1 MSTRAAP
8 RVHPDYHGRS
18 TTARPYTPGRTL
30 AGREAPPRT
39 MTRRASARGESEV
52 RVRRILRAA
61 GWAFIG
67 MGCFVLYFLVYQLVG
82 TDLITNR
89 EQSDLRQ
96 KLAQEWS
103 APAPSKRG
111 TALPVPQTPALG
123 HALGV
128 IQIPK
133 IDLKKVV
140 VQGANP
146 EDLALGPGHIP
157 SSVMPGQPGTF
168 AVSGHRTTHG
178 RPFYRLNELA
188 KGDTI
193 TIVTRYAIYTYKVSH
208 FEVVAPND
216 VEVLDNVRGA
226 DGKTK
231 SQIVLTTCNPR
242 FSAAQRLV
250 VFGDLSSS
258 VANTEGVGA

>member
-1 MSTRAAP
+1 M
-8 RVHPDYHGRS
+8 
-18 TTARPYTPGRTL
+18 
-30 AGREAPPRT
+30 
-39 MTRRASARGESEV
+39 RRFLRG
-52 RVRRILRAA
+52 A

-89 EQSDLRQ
+89 EQTDLRQ
-96 KLAQEWS
+96 KLAQEWAGPA
-103 APAPSKRG
+103 APAKRG
-111 TALPVPQTPALG
+111 GASALPVPQVPAVG

-146 EDLALGPGHIP
+146 EQLALGPGHIP
-157 SSVMPGQPGTF
+157 STVMPGQSGTF

-193 TIVTRYAIYTYKVSH
+193 TIVTRYAIYTYKVAGV
-208 FEVVAPND
+208 EVVSPTA
-216 VEVLDNVRGA
+216 VEVLDNVRGPS
-226 DGKTK
+226 GKPR
-231 SQIVLTTCNPR
+231 SRIVLTTCNPR
-242 FSAAQRLV
+242 FSAAQRLI
-250 VFGDLSSS
+250 VFGDLSRS

>member
-1 MSTRAAP
+1 M
-8 RVHPDYHGRS
+8 
-18 TTARPYTPGRTL
+18 
-30 AGREAPPRT
+30 
-39 MTRRASARGESEV
+39 
-52 RVRRILRAA
+52 RRILRGA

-89 EQSDLRQ
+89 EQGDLRQ
-96 KLAQEWS
+96 KLAQEW
-103 APAPSKRG
+103 AVPAPTKRG
-111 TALPVPQTPALG
+111 APLPVPKPPAIG
-123 HALGV
+123 QALGV
-128 IQIPK
+128 IEIPK
-133 IDLKKVV
+133 IDLKKVI

-146 EDLALGPGHIP
+146 EELALGPGHIP
-157 SSVMPGQPGTF
+157 STVMPGQPGTF

-193 TIVTRYAIYTYKVSH
+193 TIVTRYAIYTYKVTRSQ
-208 FEVVAPND
+208 VVAPTA

-226 DGKTK
+226 DGNLK
-231 SQIVLTTCNPR
+231 SQVVLTTCNPR

-250 VFGDLSSS
+250 VFGDLSYS
-258 VANTEGVGA
+258 APNPGRLAA

>member
-1 MSTRAAP
+1 
-8 RVHPDYHGRS
+8 
-18 TTARPYTPGRTL
+18 
-30 AGREAPPRT
+30 
-39 MTRRASARGESEV
+39 
-52 RVRRILRAA
+52 
-61 GWAFIG
+61 

-82 TDLITNR
+82 TDLISNR

-103 APAPSKRG
+103 APGSPAKKG
-111 TALPVPQTPALG
+111 VALPVPATPALG

-133 IDLKKVV
+133 INLKKVV

-157 SSVMPGQPGTF
+157 STVMPGQPGTF

-178 RPFYRLNELA
+178 QPFYRLDELA

-193 TIVTRYAIYTYKVSH
+193 TILTRFAVYTYKVTH
-208 FEVVAPND
+208 LQVVSPTA
-216 VEVLDNVRGA
+216 VEVLNNVRGD
-226 DGKTK
+226 DGKLK
-231 SQIVLTTCNPR
+231 AQIVLTTCNPR

-250 VFGDLSSS
+250 VFGDLTRSA
-258 VANTEGVGA
+258 ANTEGVGA

>member
-1 MSTRAAP
+1 
-8 RVHPDYHGRS
+8 
-18 TTARPYTPGRTL
+18 
-30 AGREAPPRT
+30 
-39 MTRRASARGESEV
+39 
-52 RVRRILRAA
+52 VRRILRAA

-82 TDLITNR
+82 TDLVTNK

-103 APAPSKRG
+103 APAATPPKG
-111 TALPVPQTPALG
+111 GDATALPVPQTPALG

-157 SSVMPGQPGTF
+157 STVMPGQPGTF

-178 RPFYRLNELA
+178 RPFYRLNDLA

-193 TIVTRYAIYTYKVSH
+193 TIVTRYAIYTYKVTH
-208 FEVVAPND
+208 FEIVSPND

-226 DGKTK
+226 GGKLK

-242 FSAAQRLV
+242 FSAAQRLI

-258 VANTEGVGA
+258 VANTEGMGA

>member
-1 MSTRAAP
+1 
-8 RVHPDYHGRS
+8 
-18 TTARPYTPGRTL
+18 
-30 AGREAPPRT
+30 
-39 MTRRASARGESEV
+39 
-52 RVRRILRAA
+52 VRRILRGA

-89 EQSDLRQ
+89 EQGDLRQ
-96 KLAQEWS
+96 KLAQEW
-103 APAPSKRG
+103 AGPPAKRG
-111 TALPVPQTPALG
+111 ATALPVPKAPAIG
-123 HALGV
+123 HALGL

-146 EDLALGPGHIP
+146 EELALGPGHIP
-157 SSVMPGQPGTF
+157 STVMPGQAGTF

-208 FEVVAPND
+208 TQVVAPTSVD
-216 VEVLDNVRGA
+216 VLDNVRA
-226 DGKTK
+226 SSGKTR

-242 FSAAQRLV
+242 FSAAQRLI

-258 VANTEGVGA
+258 VANTEGVAA

>member
-1 MSTRAAP
+1 M
-8 RVHPDYHGRS
+8 
-18 TTARPYTPGRTL
+18 
-30 AGREAPPRT
+30 
-39 MTRRASARGESEV
+39 
-52 RVRRILRAA
+52 RRILRGA
-61 GWAFIG
+61 GWALIG

-82 TDLITNR
+82 TDLITNK

-96 KLAQEWS
+96 KLAQEWAGS
-103 APAPSKRG
+103 PAPPAKRG
-111 TALPVPQTPALG
+111 ATALPVPRAPAIG

-128 IQIPK
+128 IEIQK

-146 EDLALGPGHIP
+146 EELAMGPGHIP
-157 SSVMPGQPGTF
+157 STVMPGQAGTF

-208 FEVVAPND
+208 TEVVAPTS
-216 VEVLDNVRGA
+216 VEVLDNVRGPS
-226 DGKTK
+226 GKPR

-242 FSAAQRLV
+242 FSAAQRLI

-258 VANTEGVGA
+258 VANTEGVA

>member
-1 MSTRAAP
+1 VA
-8 RVHPDYHGRS
+8 
-18 TTARPYTPGRTL
+18 
-30 AGREAPPRT
+30 
-39 MTRRASARGESEV
+39 
-52 RVRRILRAA
+52 VRRILRAA
-61 GWAFIG
+61 GWAFIA

-103 APAPSKRG
+103 APAPATRG
-111 TALPVPQTPALG
+111 GASALPVPKAPALG

-128 IQIPK
+128 IQIPR
-133 IDLKKVV
+133 IDLKKVI

-146 EDLALGPGHIP
+146 EQLALGPGHVP
-157 SSVMPGQPGTF
+157 ATVMPGQLGTF

-208 FEVVAPND
+208 FKIVAPTA

-226 DGKTK
+226 GGKPK
-231 SQIVLTTCNPR
+231 PQIVLTTCNPR

-258 VANTEGVGA
+258 VANTQGVGA

>member
-1 MSTRAAP
+1 
-8 RVHPDYHGRS
+8 
-18 TTARPYTPGRTL
+18 
-30 AGREAPPRT
+30 
-39 MTRRASARGESEV
+39 
-52 RVRRILRAA
+52 VRRFLRAA

-89 EQSDLRQ
+89 EQNDLRQ

-103 APAPSKRG
+103 APAPAPSKRG
-111 TALPVPQTPALG
+111 GAALPVPQAPAPG

-128 IQIPK
+128 IEIPK

-140 VQGANP
+140 VQGADP
-146 EDLALGPGHIP
+146 EELALGPGHVP
-157 SSVMPGQPGTF
+157 STVMPGQPGTF

-208 FEVVAPND
+208 FKIVAPTA

-226 DGKTK
+226 GGKLK

-258 VANTEGVGA
+258 VANREGVAA

>member
-1 MSTRAAP
+1 M
-8 RVHPDYHGRS
+8 
-18 TTARPYTPGRTL
+18 
-30 AGREAPPRT
+30 
-39 MTRRASARGESEV
+39 RRL
-52 RVRRILRAA
+52 LRAA
-61 GWAFIG
+61 GWGFIG

-89 EQSDLRQ
+89 EQNDLRQ
-96 KLAQEWS
+96 KLALEWS
-103 APAPSKRG
+103 APAPPSKKSG
-111 TALPVPQTPALG
+111 ASALPVPATPALG
-123 HALGV
+123 HALAV

-140 VQGANP
+140 VQGADP
-146 EDLALGPGHIP
+146 AELALGPGHIP
-157 SSVMPGQPGTF
+157 STVMPGQPGTF

-193 TIVTRYAIYTYKVSH
+193 TIVTRYAIYTYKVSR
-208 FEVVAPND
+208 FQIVSPDA

-226 DGKTK
+226 GGKLK
-231 SQIVLTTCNPR
+231 PQIVLTTCNPR
-242 FSAAQRLV
+242 FSAAQRLI

>member
-30 AGREAPPRT
+30 AGREGPPRT
-39 MTRRASARGESEV
+39 MTRRASARGGSEV
-52 RVRRILRAA
+52 RVRRILRGA

-89 EQSDLRQ
+89 EQGDLRQ
-96 KLAQEWS
+96 KLAQEW
-103 APAPSKRG
+103 AGPPAKRG
-111 TALPVPQTPALG
+111 VSALPVPKAPAIG

-146 EDLALGPGHIP
+146 EELALGPGHIP
-157 SSVMPGQPGTF
+157 STVMPGQAGTF

-193 TIVTRYAIYTYKVSH
+193 TIVTRYAIYTYKVTH
-208 FEVVAPND
+208 FEIVSPND
-216 VEVLDNVRGA
+216 VEVRDNVRGA

>member
-1 MSTRAAP
+1 M
-8 RVHPDYHGRS
+8 
-18 TTARPYTPGRTL
+18 
-30 AGREAPPRT
+30 
-39 MTRRASARGESEV
+39 
-52 RVRRILRAA
+52 RRILRAA

-82 TDLITNR
+82 TDLVTNK

-103 APAPSKRG
+103 APAAPAKGGDG

-157 SSVMPGQPGTF
+157 STVMPGQPGTF

-193 TIVTRYAIYTYKVSH
+193 TIVTRYAIYTYKVTH
-208 FEVVAPND
+208 FEIVSPNA
-216 VEVLDNVRGA
+216 VEVLDNVRDAG
-226 DGKTK
+226 GKLK

>member
-1 MSTRAAP
+1 M
-8 RVHPDYHGRS
+8 
-18 TTARPYTPGRTL
+18 
-30 AGREAPPRT
+30 
-39 MTRRASARGESEV
+39 RRFLRG
-52 RVRRILRAA
+52 A

-89 EQSDLRQ
+89 EQTDLRQ
-96 KLAQEWS
+96 KLAQEW
-103 APAPSKRG
+103 AGPAPRSG
-111 TALPVPQTPALG
+111 ASALPVPKAPAIG

-133 IDLKKVV
+133 IDLKKVI

-146 EDLALGPGHIP
+146 EELALGPGHIP
-157 SSVMPGQPGTF
+157 STVMPGQAGTF
-168 AVSGHRTTHG
+168 GVSGHRTTHG

-193 TIVTRYAIYTYKVSH
+193 TIVTRYAIYTYKVTRL
-208 FEVVAPND
+208 EVVAPTAVD
-216 VEVLDNVRGA
+216 VLDNVPGPT
-226 DGKTK
+226 GKPRA
-231 SQIVLTTCNPR
+231 QIVLTTCNPR

-258 VANTEGVGA
+258 VANTEGLGA